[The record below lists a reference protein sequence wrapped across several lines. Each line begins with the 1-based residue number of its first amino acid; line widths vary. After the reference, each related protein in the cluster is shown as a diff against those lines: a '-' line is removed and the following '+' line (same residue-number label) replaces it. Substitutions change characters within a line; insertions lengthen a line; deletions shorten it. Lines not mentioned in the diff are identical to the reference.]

1 MERLLEYEIFAAV
14 LGESVNS
21 DHLNKISVHIGKGH
35 GSYSDCDEFSISLSD
50 FYLATDLSKLIRITD
65 GIKKRWEENNI
76 DFRIYLY
83 LNDLK
88 IIGGHIFKYR
98 ILSQSEH
105 FKQTGYESEAT
116 QQELR
121 IVKRVLSF
129 ILEEQ

>member
-21 DHLNKISVHIGKGH
+21 DHLNKISVHNGKGH

-98 ILSQSEH
+98 ILLLLLHCLQLAIYLLLKSLLCLELV
-105 FKQTGYESEAT
+105 T
-116 QQELR
+116 Q
-121 IVKRVLSF
+121 K
-129 ILEEQ
+129 